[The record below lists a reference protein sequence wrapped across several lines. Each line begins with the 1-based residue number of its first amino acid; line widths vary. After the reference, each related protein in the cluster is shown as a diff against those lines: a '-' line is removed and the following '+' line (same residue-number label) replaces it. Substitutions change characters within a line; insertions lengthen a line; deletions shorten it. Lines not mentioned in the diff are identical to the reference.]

1 MTALNFGDEKLRVDT
16 GTRAPARRRK
26 RTTDY
31 RLRGLDLDAP
41 ALADRPEERP
51 RSHAGL
57 RRRRRQLVMKTLVVG
72 AVVVGVAA
80 GLRGAVVRPYKVTT
94 TSMVPTL
101 EPDTD
106 ILVLTLDWLRGDIKA
121 GDLIVFR
128 QPEDIGCDAGTGDLV
143 KRVIA
148 RPGDTIWSQDDQIFV
163 NGRALDEPG
172 WHNPPYGELAGS
184 EIAPTT
190 LAPDTY
196 YVLGDNRTDVC
207 DSRTFGAIPASLVVG
222 EAVITVTR
230 DGHPSIRG
238 I

>member
-1 MTALNFGDEKLRVDT
+1 MTTINLGDDQLRGDIGV
-16 GTRAPARRRK
+16 GAPARRRK

-51 RSHAGL
+51 RSHPGL
-57 RRRRRQLVMKTLVVG
+57 RRRRRHFAAKLLVVG
-72 AVVVGVAA
+72 AVVAGVAV

-94 TSMVPTL
+94 TSMVPAL
-101 EPDTD
+101 RPGTD
-106 ILVLTLDWLRGDIKA
+106 ILVLTHDWLRGDIHA
-121 GDLIVFR
+121 GDVIVFR
-128 QPEDIGCDAGTGDLV
+128 QPADIGCDAGTGDLV

-148 RPGDTIWSQDDQIFV
+148 RPGDTIWSQDDRIFV

-222 EAVITVTR
+222 EAVLTVAR
-230 DGHPSIRG
+230 DGHPSIHG